1 MCGNYVTTL
10 FSGEEHNSKE
20 RKMLKNGHS
29 LDNMGDKSSLLSNK
43 RTVTVF
49 LLCLELSYLKYEN
62 QRQKFK
68 VVRLL
73 FLRAFFFFHF
83 LLQNEERTKRCDLF

>member
-1 MCGNYVTTL
+1 
-10 FSGEEHNSKE
+10 
-20 RKMLKNGHS
+20 MLKNGHS

-73 FLRAFFFFHF
+73 FLRAFFFFIF
-83 LLQNEERTKRCDLF
+83 YYKMRKEQRDVIYSDSEMNNGNDKERKQKQLKPAQ